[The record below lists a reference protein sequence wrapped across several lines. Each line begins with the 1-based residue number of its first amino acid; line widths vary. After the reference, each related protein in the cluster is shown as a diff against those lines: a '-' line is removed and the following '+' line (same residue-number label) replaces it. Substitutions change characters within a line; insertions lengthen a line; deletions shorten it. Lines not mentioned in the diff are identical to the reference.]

1 MFKMEKSFANSSKV
15 LAVKSWIEKYEK
27 IFFLNWKQAVGYKKT
42 FLGAFTICIQNSVF
56 SVLFERLSHGLRY
69 QFFERGIWFVIIQT
83 KPPFLLNVLLKKEK
97 QNKACNSD
105 IGMEEDYSAE

>member
-1 MFKMEKSFANSSKV
+1 M
-15 LAVKSWIEKYEK
+15 
-27 IFFLNWKQAVGYKKT
+27 GYKKT

>member
-1 MFKMEKSFANSSKV
+1 MF
-15 LAVKSWIEKYEK
+15 
-27 IFFLNWKQAVGYKKT
+27 
-42 FLGAFTICIQNSVF
+42 SVF
-56 SVLFERLSHGLRY
+56 FESLSHGLRY

-105 IGMEEDYSAE
+105 IGMVILQNNLIMLKRCVPDVISHILI